1 MASELRFLV
10 VDDFSTVRRI
20 VCNLLREIGYT
31 ELEEADDG
39 KSALDKLQTA
49 KFDFVICDIN
59 MPHVS
64 GVQLLAEVKKD
75 PKLKHIPF
83 LMVTAEALREDILK
97 VAQLGAAGYIVKPFS
112 KAILEERVVF
122 ILKKLGL
129 HIG

>member
-64 GVQLLAEVKKD
+64 GVQLLAEV
-75 PKLKHIPF
+75 
-83 LMVTAEALREDILK
+83 
-97 VAQLGAAGYIVKPFS
+97 
-112 KAILEERVVF
+112 
-122 ILKKLGL
+122 
-129 HIG
+129 